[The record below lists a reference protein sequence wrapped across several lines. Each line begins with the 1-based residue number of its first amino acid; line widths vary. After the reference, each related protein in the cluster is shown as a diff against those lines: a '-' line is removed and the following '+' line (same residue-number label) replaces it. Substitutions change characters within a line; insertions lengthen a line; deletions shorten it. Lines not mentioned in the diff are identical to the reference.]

1 MVFDFSCY
9 LLRLVRFVPQT
20 SMVFI
25 PPWVGDVGLRL
36 PYCSSPVLPKKDS
49 HIYAW
54 WLARVREEP
63 TSLQISISTAFV
75 YRRYDCPDFD
85 CGLDLLLKTRK
96 NSAGGPGMSQT
107 GQVACPSIPFYSPV
121 NYKSGILINDGCTK
135 TKK

>member
-9 LLRLVRFVPQT
+9 LLRLVRSVPQT

-63 TSLQISISTAFV
+63 TSSQISISTAFV

-96 NSAGGPGMSQT
+96 NSAGRR
-107 GQVACPSIPFYSPV
+107 VARARARPT
-121 NYKSGILINDGCTK
+121 KSGAPPSGWEGGSWVSPSASSA
-135 TKK
+135 